1 MNTRLRLDNVHDCLI
16 GYGIYNKY
24 SRRAK
29 LPKVA
34 KLDADNRK
42 QAKAAVN
49 LLLLRETFTDLTRLD
64 GAVLTTT
71 HKNGHHTVQV
81 GDKHVAVYLT
91 STWSNNAFV
100 KIADGD
106 YILTWRI
113 KTDAMAEP
121 GTYLRG
127 ARNW

>member
-1 MNTRLRLDNVHDCLI
+1 MKFTLRLENVHDCLI
-16 GYGIYNKY
+16 GYGVYNKY
-24 SRRAK
+24 SRRSK

-34 KLDADNRK
+34 KLDAENRK

-49 LLLLRETFTDLTRLD
+49 LLFFRETFTDLTRLE

-71 HKNGHHTVQV
+71 HNNGHHTVQV
-81 GDKHVAVYLT
+81 GDKHVAVYLPSIW
-91 STWSNNAFV
+91 STNAFV

-113 KTDAMAEP
+113 KSDEMKEP

-127 ARNW
+127 APNW